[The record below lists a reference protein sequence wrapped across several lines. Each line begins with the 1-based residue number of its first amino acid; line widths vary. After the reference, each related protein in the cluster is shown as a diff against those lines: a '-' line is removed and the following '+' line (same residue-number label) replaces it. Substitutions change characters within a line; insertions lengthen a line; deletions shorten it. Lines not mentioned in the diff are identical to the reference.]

1 MTLENKDGRQD
12 GDLEACNA
20 EAAKHEA
27 SEQLNV
33 FDKGRMEGPDADSTT
48 HGTVRAVCVSK
59 RKGTRKTVVD
69 GPVTIEAHHGVAEDA
84 HAGDW
89 HRQVS
94 LLAWESIEKARA
106 RDLDVKEG
114 DFAENFCTEG
124 IDVMHMPMGT
134 QVKIGEDLII
144 EISQIGKVCHTR
156 CAIYYLAGDCIF
168 PREGIFGVVLQG
180 GTVKPGD
187 TLEVLKVGDGTCEY
201 SPADA
206 IAEVEEARRNG
217 TL

>member
-1 MTLENKDGRQD
+1 MEN
-12 GDLEACNA
+12 
-20 EAAKHEA
+20 
-27 SEQLNV
+27 
-33 FDKGRMEGPDADSTT
+33 T
-48 HGTVRAVCVSK
+48 GTVRSVNVSE
-59 RKGTRKTVVD
+59 RKGTRKK
-69 GPVTIEAHHGVAEDA
+69 PVENGQIHIDPHKGVTGDA

-106 RDLDVKEG
+106 MGLDVKEG
-114 DFAENFCTEG
+114 DFAENITTEG
-124 IDVMHMPMGT
+124 MDLLALPLGT
-134 QVKIGEDLII
+134 QVKIGDEVEL
-144 EISQIGKVCHTR
+144 ELSQIGKVCHKK

-187 TLEVLKVGDGTCEY
+187 TLEVLKVGNGTCEY